1 MNKQEMNELIA
12 EKIMGYVRKTYKG
25 LDGWGNTNDT
35 WFSSG
40 FNPTNDIKD
49 AWSVAQKLY
58 ITVSPQC
65 GAPKELSVHAE
76 INNQPIGNYYEAFGE
91 TASMAISKV
100 ALKSYG
106 LYKGD
111 E

>member
-12 EKIMGYVRKTYKG
+12 EKIMGYVRKTYRG
-25 LDGWGNTNDT
+25 LDGWGNKKGT

-40 FNPTNDIKD
+40 FNPTNDIND
-49 AWSVAQKLY
+49 AWAVAQKLF

-65 GAPKELSVHAE
+65 GAPKGLSVFAK
-76 INNQPIGNYYEAFGE
+76 IDNQPVGGCYEAFGE
-91 TASMAISKV
+91 TASMAICKV

-106 LYKGD
+106 LYK
-111 E
+111 EEE